1 MNMNRIYSII
11 ASLFT
16 VWAFSACTVD
26 DVGRFEF
33 SEFGISQSEVIFP
46 ARAEYNDGKVVT
58 DLKKD
63 IQILSNQDCFV
74 TYCDGEVD
82 WMRIRNLEDYQV
94 CRQIAFT
101 GDCTFRIE
109 CDQNDDYARMVKL
122 LV

>member
-46 ARAEYNDGKVVT
+46 ARPE
-58 DLKKD
+58 
-63 IQILSNQDCFV
+63 
-74 TYCDGEVD
+74 
-82 WMRIRNLEDYQV
+82 
-94 CRQIAFT
+94 
-101 GDCTFRIE
+101 
-109 CDQNDDYARMVKL
+109 
-122 LV
+122 